1 MGGRLAVRDILTR
14 AFMRDVI
21 VNID

>member
-1 MGGRLAVRDILTR
+1 MSGRLAVRDILTR